1 VSEGSMSLQLGISW
15 ILRIGVI
22 LSVLFNA
29 AGLLLDYAQTGSA
42 SLNLVPGSS
51 WNVKEG
57 NFFDF
62 ASSTARSLS
71 GGLTPVAL
79 ASLGIVILMFT
90 PYIRVIAAALY
101 YGVERD
107 WKYVAITSFVFSVIT
122 LGLFVF

>member
-1 VSEGSMSLQLGISW
+1 VSEGPTSLQLGISW

-42 SLNLVPGSS
+42 SLNLAPGSS
-51 WNVKEG
+51 WNVKAG

-62 ASSTARSLS
+62 AYSTTRSLS

-79 ASLGIVILMFT
+79 ASLGIVVLMLT
-90 PYIRVIAAALY
+90 PYIRIIAAVFY
-101 YGVERD
+101 YSVERD
-107 WKYVAITSFVFSVIT
+107 WKYVAITSFVFAVIT
-122 LGLFVF
+122 LGLFIF

>member
-1 VSEGSMSLQLGISW
+1 MSEGPTSLQLGISW

-62 ASSTARSLS
+62 AYSTSRSLF

-90 PYIRVIAAALY
+90 PYIRVFAAALY
-101 YGVERD
+101 YSVERD
-107 WKYVAITSFVFSVIT
+107 WKYVAITSFVFAVIT

>member
-1 VSEGSMSLQLGISW
+1 VSEGPTSLQLGISW

-62 ASSTARSLS
+62 AYSTTRSLF

-107 WKYVAITSFVFSVIT
+107 WKYVAITSFVFAVIT
-122 LGLFVF
+122 FGLFIF